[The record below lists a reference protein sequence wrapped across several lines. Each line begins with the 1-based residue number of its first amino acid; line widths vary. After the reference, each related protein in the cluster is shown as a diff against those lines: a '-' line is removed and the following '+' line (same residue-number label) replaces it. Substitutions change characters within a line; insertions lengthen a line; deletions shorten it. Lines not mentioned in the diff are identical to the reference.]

1 MSFPRKKD
9 KVKPRGRAFQ
19 GSVSALTALNGR
31 CCKATTTFSA
41 NRETERQ
48 NTRVKTEVESLNFKI
63 SHRGILAKVT
73 LRSGQKSEPRVS
85 RVQQHMPRKP
95 RGKPKTIHCR
105 GCGETAICIAL
116 KDTIVSRF
124 FYSQELSPSIL
135 LSNLRLRQL
144 PEVSLFFIGF
154 IGNE

>member
-9 KVKPRGRAFQ
+9 KAKPNGGAFQ
-19 GSVSALTALNGR
+19 GSVSTLTALNGR
-31 CCKATTTFSA
+31 SCKASTTFSA

-48 NTRVKTEVESLNFKI
+48 NTRVKTEVDGLNFRQ

-73 LRSGQKSEPRVS
+73 LRSGRKSKPRVD

-116 KDTIVSRF
+116 KDTILSRF
-124 FYSQELSPSIL
+124 FLFTRIELV
-135 LSNLRLRQL
+135 N
-144 PEVSLFFIGF
+144 FTM
-154 IGNE
+154 